1 MILPLTVAWDGSEMA
16 GAAARWA
23 AAYAFATGD
32 PLRLLHVRPPGDGPP
47 QLVRPGLADLEPS
60 AVDAMSRTAEELR
73 RTHPGL
79 DVETVV
85 ERGDVAQ
92 VLRRMADRAGTLVL
106 GTRGTGPA
114 ALVTGSVA
122 LAVASQAESPVV
134 LVPPGTAAARPE
146 GEVVVGV
153 DLRGDCGPV
162 LTYGF
167 EQAKRLGARLHA
179 LHVWRAPSP
188 ISAAAHPGPDPDPRE
203 TEGRVLSTELA
214 AVQTFFPAVEAV
226 SEEIRGSAARLLP
239 TAAEKAAVLV
249 LGRRRRRAAPAVLG
263 PVVPLVL
270 GRTTCPVALVPHW

>member
-1 MILPLTVAWDGSEMA
+1 MVLPLTVAWDGSETA
-16 GAAARWA
+16 DAAAHWA
-23 AAYAFATGD
+23 AAYAVAIGG
-32 PLRLLHVRPPGDGPP
+32 PLRLLHVRRPADGAP
-47 QLVRPGLADLEPS
+47 QLVRPRLVDLELS
-60 AVDAMSRTAEELR
+60 AVDAMTRTAGELR
-73 RTHPGL
+73 RSHPGL

-85 ERGDVAQ
+85 EQGDVAQ
-92 VLRRMADRAGTLVL
+92 VLRRAADRAGTLVL

-114 ALVTGSVA
+114 ALVMGSVA

-134 LVPPGTAAARPE
+134 LVPPGAAGARPE

-167 EQAKRLGARLHA
+167 EQAEGLGVRVHA
-179 LHVWRAPSP
+179 LHVWRAPSA
-188 ISAAAHPGPDPDPRE
+188 ISAAAHAGPDPDPRE
-203 TEGRVLSTELA
+203 AEGRVLSTELA
-214 AVQTFFPAVEAV
+214 AVQTFFPSVEAV

-239 TAAEKAAVLV
+239 TAAEKAALLV
-249 LGRRRRRAAPAVLG
+249 LGRRRRRAAPAALG